1 MLASGNA
8 EQENES
14 HILGTSEE
22 NGIQT
27 LYGIIGTLYI

>member
-1 MLASGNA
+1 MLTSGNS
-8 EQENES
+8 EQVNES